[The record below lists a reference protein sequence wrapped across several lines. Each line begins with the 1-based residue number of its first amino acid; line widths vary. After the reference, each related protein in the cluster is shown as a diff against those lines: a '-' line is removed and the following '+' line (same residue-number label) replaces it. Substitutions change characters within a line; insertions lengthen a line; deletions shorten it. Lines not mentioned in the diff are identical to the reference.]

1 VNKIIRDKSAKLS
14 RRKFVVGSAAA
25 GGGLALGFSLPWGF
39 GAAMAQG
46 TATNGTEVNIWV
58 AIKPDDTCVIR
69 IARSEMGQ
77 GTITGLAQLVAE
89 ELECDWKKV
98 TTEQITPG
106 TNLAR
111 KRAWGEMGT
120 GGSRGIRTSQDY
132 VRRGGAAARI
142 MLLQA
147 AADEWKVPVG
157 ELKVANG
164 VITHAASQR
173 SVSYGKIATAA
184 AKIEPPDPK
193 SIKLKD
199 PKDWTIAGKPLK
211 RLDTADKLNGSKIY
225 AIDVKLPGMLCAA
238 IKDCPVFGGKLKS
251 YDEAKIAGM
260 PGVRKV
266 VKVKDTGIAVVA
278 DTWWRAKSALD
289 ALPIVWD
296 EGAGAKQSDAT
307 IAEHLKE
314 GLTATTINGTR
325 QNGDAPKAI
334 QGAAKKVEAVYSTPF
349 LAHACMEPMNATVRL
364 SSDKA
369 EVWVAS
375 QNVEASL
382 AALSEAS
389 GVPLAKCDVHRLDL
403 GGGFGRRG
411 GTQDF
416 VHQAVAIAK
425 EFPDVPVKLIWSR
438 EEDQAHDFYRP
449 ISQCGLS
456 AGLDADGKLTGLHV
470 RVSGQSINAT
480 LNQAAIV
487 NGQDMRQLQGFYE
500 EPGDAQLGY
509 TVPNLLIE
517 YVMRNT
523 HVPVG
528 PWRGVNTNQNGIYME
543 CFMDEVARAAGK
555 DPLEFRRGLMSQYP
569 KHLAVLNAA
578 AEKGDWGKPL
588 PPGVHRGIAQFM
600 GYGSYSAAVAEVSVS
615 DQGKLKVHRMVLALN
630 CGHAVNPDQ
639 IAAQVEGSVAYGLT
653 ATLYGECKVK
663 DGRMVDLNFDTYE
676 IMRLAEMPKVET
688 VIVASHDF
696 WGGVGEP
703 TICVVAPA
711 VLNAIYAATGKP
723 VRSLP
728 LKNVR
733 LV

>member
-1 VNKIIRDKSAKLS
+1 VNKIIRDKSVKLS
-14 RRKFVVGSAAA
+14 RRNFVVGTAAA
-25 GGGLALGFSLPWGF
+25 GGGLALGFNLPSGF

-46 TATNGTEVNIWV
+46 AATNGTEVNIWV

-364 SSDKA
+364 SADKA

>member
-1 VNKIIRDKSAKLS
+1 VNKIIREKSAKLS

-25 GGGLALGFSLPWGF
+25 GGGLALGFNLPLGF

-46 TATNGTEVNIWV
+46 AATNGTEVNIWV

-89 ELECDWKKV
+89 ELECDWKQV

-364 SSDKA
+364 SADKA
-369 EVWVAS
+369 EVWVPS

-588 PPGVHRGIAQFM
+588 PPGIHRGIAQFM

-676 IMRLAEMPKVET
+676 IMRLAEMPKVDT

>member
-1 VNKIIRDKSAKLS
+1 MNKIIREKSAKLS

-25 GGGLALGFSLPWGF
+25 GGGLALGFNLPLGF

-46 TATNGTEVNIWV
+46 AATNGTEVNIWV

-349 LAHACMEPMNATVRL
+349 LAHACMEPMNATVKL
-364 SSDKA
+364 SADKA
-369 EVWVAS
+369 EVWVPS

-449 ISQCGLS
+449 ISQCRLS
-456 AGLDADGKLTGLHV
+456 AGLDAEGKLTGLHV

>member
-1 VNKIIRDKSAKLS
+1 MNKIIRDKSAKLS

-25 GGGLALGFSLPWGF
+25 GGGLALGFNLPSGF

-46 TATNGTEVNIWV
+46 AANNGTEVNIWV

-278 DTWWRAKSALD
+278 DTWWRAKTALD

-296 EGAGAKQSDAT
+296 QGAGATQSDAT

-349 LAHACMEPMNATVRL
+349 LAHACMEPMNATVKL
-364 SSDKA
+364 SADKA

-449 ISQCGLS
+449 ISQCRLS

-487 NGQDMRQLQGFYE
+487 NGQDMRQLQGFYA

-555 DPLEFRRGLMSQYP
+555 DPLEFRRELMSQYP

>member
-1 VNKIIRDKSAKLS
+1 MNKIIREKSAKLS

-25 GGGLALGFSLPWGF
+25 GGGLALGFNLPLGF

-46 TATNGTEVNIWV
+46 AATNGTEVNIWV

-364 SSDKA
+364 SADKA

-487 NGQDMRQLQGFYE
+487 NGQDMRQLQGFYA

-615 DQGKLKVHRMVLALN
+615 DQCKLKVHRMVLALN